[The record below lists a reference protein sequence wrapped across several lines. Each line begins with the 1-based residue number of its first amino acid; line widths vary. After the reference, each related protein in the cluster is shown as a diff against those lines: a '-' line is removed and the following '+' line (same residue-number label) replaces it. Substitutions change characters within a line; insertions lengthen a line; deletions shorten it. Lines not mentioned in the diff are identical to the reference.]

1 MNGSTPL
8 SSIHGISWDPPIP
21 VLRFCGF
28 ILLLNS
34 AFHDLRILVFG
45 IFTFRFFLLLPV
57 FLIFI
62 VLSSTYFTFPSST
75 SRPSAGSS
83 FFLPILL
90 PHPSL
95 LFIFLI
101 IILILLLL
109 LQLLLLLFFLAINL
123 VFILFIRLLLLLLPI
138 FTLLSFHFFL
148 CLVIF
153 FLFILGLLIFLL
165 LLIVSFNNIIVVK
178 IPISGGS
185 LAASWGARKK
195 KIHKHYPYGSTPTLS
210 DR

>member
-1 MNGSTPL
+1 MIFAYLFLAFSLSVSFYCFPFSL
-8 SSIHGISWDPPIP
+8 SSS
-21 VLRFCGF
+21 
-28 ILLLNS
+28 
-34 AFHDLRILVFG
+34 
-45 IFTFRFFLLLPV
+45 FFL
-57 FLIFI
+57 
-62 VLSSTYFTFPSST
+62 STYFTFPSST

-123 VFILFIRLLLLLLPI
+123 VFILFIRLLLLLLLI
-138 FTLLSFHFFL
+138 FILLSFHFFL

-153 FLFILGLLIFLL
+153 FTCTTTCAVAGIDFASDEL
-165 LLIVSFNNIIVVK
+165 VK
-178 IPISGGS
+178 FGEHRWKTICCSS
-185 LAASWGARKK
+185 
-195 KIHKHYPYGSTPTLS
+195 
-210 DR
+210 

>member
-1 MNGSTPL
+1 MIFAYLFLAFSLSVSFYCFPFSL
-8 SSIHGISWDPPIP
+8 SSS
-21 VLRFCGF
+21 
-28 ILLLNS
+28 
-34 AFHDLRILVFG
+34 
-45 IFTFRFFLLLPV
+45 FFL
-57 FLIFI
+57 
-62 VLSSTYFTFPSST
+62 STYFTFPSST

-123 VFILFIRLLLLLLPI
+123 VFILFIRLLLLLLLI

-153 FLFILGLLIFLL
+153 FPFYSRPAHFSAAADRLLQQHHRRQNTDIWRQLSRKLGC
-165 LLIVSFNNIIVVK
+165 VQ
-178 IPISGGS
+178 
-185 LAASWGARKK
+185 K

-210 DR
+210 NR

>member
-1 MNGSTPL
+1 MIFAYLFLAFSLSVSFYCFPFSL
-8 SSIHGISWDPPIP
+8 SSS
-21 VLRFCGF
+21 
-28 ILLLNS
+28 
-34 AFHDLRILVFG
+34 
-45 IFTFRFFLLLPV
+45 FFL
-57 FLIFI
+57 
-62 VLSSTYFTFPSST
+62 STYFTFPSST

-123 VFILFIRLLLLLLPI
+123 VFILFIRLLLLLLLI

-178 IPISGGS
+178 IPKSLARAHAKKKYKKPEIATWGDTYCGKSGGS

-195 KIHKHYPYGSTPTLS
+195 KHKHYPYGSTPTLS
-210 DR
+210 DP